1 MPYMSVRMDL
11 GSILAE
17 ALEKQDVDTLWWVV
31 DELQGKHDEDIT
43 A

>member
-1 MPYMSVRMDL
+1 MTSISPSDL

-17 ALEKQDVDTLWWVV
+17 GIKDQDVDTLWWVV
-31 DELQGKHDEDIT
+31 DELQGKHENIT